1 MMENHMNNYPL
12 TKPREPSLLLDLQNN
27 LIRIHRN
34 TLSLLGNPEYIQILV
49 NPDTAL
55 IAIRG
60 CNKDDYRSERIRW
73 DTLRDN
79 NKSCEFYSKSLIKTI
94 RKVFFNNIDTHKYR
108 ITGKYVNSENLT
120 LFNINA
126 HKIMQEDEEF

>member
-94 RKVFFNNIDTHKYR
+94 RKSSLMRLRCYHT
-108 ITGKYVNSENLT
+108 
-120 LFNINA
+120 
-126 HKIMQEDEEF
+126 EDDNWLLIRNRFCLSDLCFE

>member
-12 TKPREPSLLLDLQNN
+12 TKLREPSLLLDLQNN

-79 NKSCEFYSKSLIKTI
+79 NKSCEFYSKSLIETI